1 MKITYQQFCKAVP
14 SAVLPDD
21 ALFNRISDYIEQAE
35 SYVNNLTN
43 GLLDLNFDY
52 SEDPTTAYARAT
64 AWAIRLV
71 CARAYSHAI
80 PHIDLVLTSTGFGVV
95 SNTNV
100 APASAERVNRLL
112 DSLIR
117 SEIHAYYRLID
128 AMRGVANWSDS
139 IQAKAV
145 FATSIIWNPDIWEL
159 LGGDKLPDVK
169 DPIQANKRAIR
180 EAESAVQQLVS
191 PDFYNE
197 IVEAVRHAS
206 QDELMNALIY
216 YVQTLVMS
224 MVNNDHS
231 AEVCKGELLTFLE
244 QNLAEFPT
252 YANSTAYKA
261 NHFKPYENKQD
272 DSCYF
277 FR

>member
-1 MKITYQQFCKAVP
+1 MKITYQQFCKAIP

-231 AEVCKGELLTFLE
+231 AEFRKGELLTFLE

>member
-231 AEVCKGELLTFLE
+231 AEFCKGELLTFLE